1 MRELVVP
8 GKGEL
13 QRDAERLDGH
23 DGHRADQG
31 AYSEVDEGVL
41 LAVDR
46 GDLVDHHHGEDT
58 HGAYV

>member
-13 QRDAERLDGH
+13 QRDAEGLDGH
-23 DGHRADQG
+23 DGHGADQG
-31 AYSEVDEGVL
+31 ANSEVDQRVL
-41 LAVDR
+41 LAVRR
-46 GDLVDHHHGEDT
+46 GDLVDHHEREYA